1 MPQELSVR
9 AVRESLMCFH
19 ASTGDHSVCLD
30 YPLGPGDTAGPTPLE
45 MLLTSLAVCAGST
58 LGLLLDRMKQPVTG
72 LTVEARGKRRDEHP
86 TVLTDIFLEFV
97 ITGVETYPAKV
108 VQALTIAEE
117 QLCPVWAM
125 LKGGTGISTSFRI
138 EACSGRGR
146 RLSRERAPLPT
157 SGAAAP

>member
-1 MPQELSVR
+1 MPQELSVT

-19 ASTGDHSVCLD
+19 ASTGEHTICLD
-30 YPLGPGDTAGPTPLE
+30 YPLGPGPTAGPTPLE

-86 TVLTDIFLEFV
+86 TLLTEISLEFV
-97 ITGVETYPAKV
+97 ISGAGTAADKV
-108 VQALTIAEE
+108 AQALKTAEE

-125 LKGGTGISTSFRI
+125 LKDGTKISTSFRI
-138 EACSGRGR
+138 VD
-146 RLSRERAPLPT
+146 
-157 SGAAAP
+157 

>member
-1 MPQELSVR
+1 MPQELSVT

-19 ASTGDHSVCLD
+19 ASTGEHTICLD
-30 YPLGPGDTAGPTPLE
+30 YPLGPGPTAGPTPLE

-86 TVLTDIFLEFV
+86 TLLTEISLEFV
-97 ITGVETYPAKV
+97 ISGAGTAADKV
-108 VQALTIAEE
+108 AQALKTAEE

-125 LKGGTGISTSFRI
+125 LKDSTKISTSFRI
-138 EACSGRGR
+138 VE
-146 RLSRERAPLPT
+146 
-157 SGAAAP
+157 